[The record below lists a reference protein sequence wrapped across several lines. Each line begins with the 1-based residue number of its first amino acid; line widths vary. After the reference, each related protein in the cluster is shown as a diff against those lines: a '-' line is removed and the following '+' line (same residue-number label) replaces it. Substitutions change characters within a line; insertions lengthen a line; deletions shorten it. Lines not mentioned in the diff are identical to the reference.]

1 MPGCRKTGRPDLW
14 NARRAV
20 TRLTALVRRLLS
32 ATLKV
37 CLGLLLGLVIAEGV
51 FRLRDDGAFPHV
63 NLYLPDAEL
72 GTTLEPFATQRLAF
86 TGNPATSLRINSRG
100 FRGGEWPAP
109 VPGEL
114 IVVGDSQVFGLG
126 VEEADTFPSQL
137 ARASG
142 RQVINAGVP
151 TYGPFEYLAVARRLQ
166 AERPGAKIVFVFNVA
181 NDFFELE
188 RPNVKRHAVWDGWAV
203 RRENRPGR
211 VRDFPGRRWLFSQ
224 SHLVFALRKLQLE
237 RQQVHG
243 DSEALDE
250 FGAGGRG
257 TPSEGSWTDLLTE
270 AERQQRAPAPKQTAP
285 SPADLA
291 QRLAPLEAQI
301 RKSTKEL
308 DALASQ
314 DDGPHG
320 LRSERLMNEVLARQV
335 GDVVRD
341 TGSEMARSIPVTAEL
356 LATAAKEK
364 ARLTELRRRLE
375 LARVPH
381 DETLQR
387 SYAEL
392 AKLRWELPAPVVE
405 TRVVPGTAV
414 LDALA
419 SLPDSTLVVLPLD
432 VQVSSK
438 EWAKYGAQPAN
449 MEPTLELNHAFADAA
464 RERGLRTIELTDTLR
479 AAEPGAFLL
488 GDLHLTP
495 KGTSAA
501 GAAVAEALK
510 TTPARPIPGAQASLP
525 SPQEWSSAP
534 EIIVKGSTAAG
545 CETKLI
551 REWLRVRCESKNPGF
566 WYSSIRLLEGARGEA
581 QMMAARQR
589 ASVLLPLRPGTV
601 WRVGFVASSYDLR
614 AERVLKAEWREGA
627 TAPIVELE
635 RVASDP
641 PETPEPVA
649 EAFLE
654 CEARLGGPG
663 SIPWGNLESGSPCLE
678 YPDCVRRL
686 ACAQGHPNAKPQC
699 PKGSTNAGADF
710 RCLRRCTDDASC
722 VDAFG
727 SGSRGR
733 CLPAGAERVCF

>member
-1 MPGCRKTGRPDLW
+1 MPGCRKTGHAVLW
-14 NARRAV
+14 NAHRLV
-20 TRLTALVRRLLS
+20 TRLTALVRRLLT

-37 CLGLLLGLVIAEGV
+37 CLGLLLGLAIAEAA
-51 FRLRDDGAFPHV
+51 FRLRDGGAFPHV
-63 NLYLPDAEL
+63 NVYLPDAEL
-72 GTTLEPFATQRLAF
+72 GAKLEPFATQRLAF

-100 FRGGEWPAP
+100 FRGAEWPAP
-109 VPGEL
+109 VAGEL

-126 VEEADTFPSQL
+126 VEEGDTFPAQL
-137 ARASG
+137 AKASG

-166 AERPGAKIVFVFNVA
+166 TERPGAKIVFVFNVA
-181 NDFFELE
+181 NDFFELD

-203 RRENRPGR
+203 RRENAPQR
-211 VRDFPGRRWLFSQ
+211 VRDFPGRHWLFSQ
-224 SHLVFALRKLQLE
+224 SHLVFAWRKLQLE

-243 DSEALDE
+243 DSEALAE
-250 FGAGGRG
+250 FDGRDRG

-270 AERQQRAPAPKQTAP
+270 AERQQHAPAPTTREQ

-301 RKSTKEL
+301 RESTKEL
-308 DALASQ
+308 ESLARQ

-320 LRSERLMNEVLARQV
+320 IRSERLMNEVLARQV

-381 DETLQR
+381 DETLAR

-392 AKLRWELPAPVVE
+392 EKLRWELPAPMVE
-405 TRVVPGTAV
+405 AKVVPGAAV

-432 VQVSSK
+432 VQVSST
-438 EWAKYGAQPAN
+438 EWAKYGAAQAN
-449 MEPTLELNHAFADAA
+449 MEPTLELNRVLAAAA
-464 RERGLRTIELTDTLR
+464 RERGVRAVELTDALR

-495 KGTSAA
+495 KGTRAA
-501 GAAVAEALK
+501 AAAVAEALK
-510 TTPARPIPGAQASLP
+510 VTPPPRPEVAEQASLP
-525 SPQEWSSAP
+525 SPQAWSAAP
-534 EIIVKGSTAAG
+534 ALTVKGGAEAG
-545 CETKLI
+545 CETK
-551 REWLRVRCESKNPGF
+551 RVRDWLRVRCESKNPGF
-566 WYSSIRLLEGARGEA
+566 WFTSLRLLEGLRGEA
-581 QMMAARQR
+581 QLAVARNR
-589 ASVLLPLRPGTV
+589 ASAVLPLRKGGR
-601 WRVGFVASSYDLR
+601 WRVGFVVSGYDLR
-614 AERVLKAEWREGA
+614 AERVLTVAWNDGAE
-627 TAPIVELE
+627 PELE
-635 RVASDP
+635 FSRVASDP
-641 PETPEPVA
+641 PENPEPVDQA
-649 EAFLE
+649 LLD
-654 CEARLGGPG
+654 CEARLGGPR
-663 SIPWGNLESGSPCLE
+663 SIPWGNLERGSPCLE

-699 PKGSTNAGADF
+699 PNGSLNAGADF
-710 RCLRRCTDDASC
+710 RCLRRCTDDAAC

-727 SGSRGR
+727 AGSRGT
-733 CLPAGAERVCF
+733 CLPSGGERVCF

>member
-1 MPGCRKTGRPDLW
+1 MPGCRKTGRAVVW
-14 NARRAV
+14 NARRV
-20 TRLTALVRRLLS
+20 ITRLIALVRRLRS

-72 GTTLEPFATQRLAF
+72 GTRLEPFATQRLAF

-100 FRGGEWPAP
+100 FRGPEWPAP
-109 VPGEL
+109 VPDEL

-137 ARASG
+137 AKASG

-166 AERPGAKIVFVFNVA
+166 RERPGAKIVFVFNVA
-181 NDFFELE
+181 NDFFELD

-203 RRENRPGR
+203 RRENAPGR

-237 RQQVHG
+237 RQQVRG
-243 DSEALDE
+243 DSEALAE
-250 FGAGGRG
+250 FDGRDRG
-257 TPSEGSWTDLLTE
+257 TTSEGWWTDLLTE
-270 AERQQRAPAPKQTAP
+270 AERQQRAPAPTMHGQG
-285 SPADLA
+285 PADLA

-301 RKSTKEL
+301 RESTKAL
-308 DALASQ
+308 DSLARQ
-314 DDGPHG
+314 DDGPRG
-320 LRSERLMNEVLARQV
+320 IRSERLMNEVLTRQV

-356 LATAAKEK
+356 LATAAEEK

-381 DETLQR
+381 DETLKR

-392 AKLRWELPAPVVE
+392 EQLRWELPAPVVE
-405 TRVVPGTAV
+405 AKVVPGVAV

-432 VQVSSK
+432 VQVSST
-438 EWAKYGAQPAN
+438 EWAKYGATPTK
-449 MEPTLELNHAFADAA
+449 MEPTLELNQALVAA
-464 RERGLRTIELTDTLR
+464 AYERGLRAVELTDTLR

-488 GDLHLTP
+488 GDLHLTR
-495 KGTSAA
+495 KGTRAA
-501 GAAVAEALK
+501 AATVAEALK
-510 TTPARPIPGAQASLP
+510 VMPNRPAVPEQPSLP
-525 SPQEWSSAP
+525 SPQAWSAAP
-534 EIIVKGSTAAG
+534 TLTVKGGAEAG
-545 CETKLI
+545 CETK
-551 REWLRVRCESKNPGF
+551 RVRDWLRVRCESKNPGF
-566 WYSSIRLLEGARGEA
+566 WFSSLRLLEGLRGEA
-581 QMMAARQR
+581 QLAVARNR
-589 ASVLLPLRPGTV
+589 ASAVLPLRAEGR
-601 WRVGFVASSYDLR
+601 WRVGFVVSGYDQQ
-614 AERVLKAEWREGA
+614 AERVLTVAWREGEPVIEFSRA
-627 TAPIVELE
+627 
-635 RVASDP
+635 ASDSP
-641 PETPEPVA
+641 VTPAPVA
-649 EAFLE
+649 EALLD
-654 CEARLGGPG
+654 CEARLGGPA
-663 SIPWGNLESGSPCLE
+663 SIPWGNLEADSPCLE

-686 ACAQGHPNAKPQC
+686 ACAQGHPFVKPRC
-699 PKGSTNAGADF
+699 PKGSTTAGPDF
-710 RCLRRCTDDASC
+710 RCLRRCTDDAAC

-727 SGSRGR
+727 PGSRGR

>member
-1 MPGCRKTGRPDLW
+1 M
-14 NARRAV
+14 
-20 TRLTALVRRLLS
+20 RLTALVRRLFT
-32 ATLKV
+32 ATLRI

-72 GTTLEPFATQRLAF
+72 GAKLEPFATQQLAF
-86 TGNPATSLRINSRG
+86 TGNPVTSLRINSRG
-100 FRGGEWPAP
+100 FRGPEWPSP

-126 VEEADTFPSQL
+126 VEEGETLPSQL

-151 TYGPFEYLAVARRLQ
+151 TYGPFEYLAVARRLL
-166 AERPGAKIVFVFNVA
+166 AERPGAKVVFVFNVA

-203 RRENRPGR
+203 RRENHPGR

-237 RQQVHG
+237 RQQVRG
-243 DSEALDE
+243 DSEALAE
-250 FGAGGRG
+250 FDGRDRG
-257 TPSEGSWTDLLTE
+257 TVSEGSWTDLLTE
-270 AERQQRAPAPKQTAP
+270 AERQQRAPAPASPQ

-291 QRLAPLEAQI
+291 QRLAPLEAQV
-301 RKSTKEL
+301 RASTKAL

-314 DDGPHG
+314 DDVPHG
-320 LRSERLMNEVLARQV
+320 LRSERLMNEVLGKQV

-381 DETLQR
+381 DESLKR

-392 AKLRWELPAPVVE
+392 EKLRWDLPAPVVE
-405 TRVVPGTAV
+405 PKVVPGVAV

-419 SLPDSTLVVLPLD
+419 SLPDATLVVLPLD
-432 VQVSSK
+432 VQVSPK
-438 EWAKYGAQPAN
+438 EWAKYGAQPVN
-449 MEPTLELNHAFADAA
+449 MNATLELNHAFADAA
-464 RERGLRTIELTDTLR
+464 RARGLRTIELTDALR

-495 KGTSAA
+495 KGTQAA
-501 GAAVAEALK
+501 AVAVAEALK
-510 TTPARPIPGAQASLP
+510 TTPVRPSPTATASLP
-525 SPQEWSSAP
+525 SPQDWTAAP
-534 EIIVKGSTAAG
+534 ELTVKGSTEAG
-545 CETKLI
+545 CETK
-551 REWLRVRCESKNPGF
+551 RVRDWLRVRCASKNPGF
-566 WYSSIRLLEGARGEA
+566 WYSSLRLLEGARGEA
-581 QMMAARQR
+581 QLVFGRSR
-589 ASVLLPLRPGTV
+589 ASAVLPLRPGAT
-601 WRVGFVASSYDLR
+601 WRLGFVVSSFDLR
-614 AERVLKAEWREGA
+614 AERVLKVEWNVGAE
-627 TAPIVELE
+627 APLVELT

-641 PETPEPVA
+641 PESPEPVA

-654 CEARLGGPG
+654 CEARLGGSA
-663 SIPWGNLESGSPCLE
+663 SIPWGNLEADSPCLE

-686 ACAQGHPNAKPQC
+686 ACAQGHPNVKPRC
-699 PKGSTNAGADF
+699 PKGSTNAGDDF

-733 CLPAGAERVCF
+733 CRPSGAERVCF